1 MQKRSTTYY
10 RVLILGLVGL
20 ISGIFMP
27 STFVYGQQESQYT
40 QYMYNTM
47 SFNPAYTAARGRL
60 SILALYRNQWSGIEG
75 APKTFNLSI
84 DGPAGRTDQVGL
96 GAEFISDEIGPSKQ
110 STIAAN
116 MSYVIPFENGFHLD
130 FGIKGG
136 VSMLK
141 VDPNK
146 LNIYDPNVP
155 SFRLNNHT
163 MPVFGV
169 GAYFYMRDWYLG
181 FSIPNLFQ
189 TKHYKDV
196 KLSTVKEH
204 MNFYFLAGTYIPIT
218 ADLYIK
224 PITLIKAVKGAPVSV
239 DVSAN
244 AVLYNQ
250 IIVGAGYRF
259 DAALSAMAG
268 FQVNNQLMIGYSY
281 DYETTRLN
289 KYNNGSHEIIL
300 RFELGPKK
308 EGWYDTTDIK
318 NPLF

>member
-1 MQKRSTTYY
+1 MQKGSKTYH
-10 RVLILGLVGL
+10 RVTPLFLV
-20 ISGIFMP
+20 GIFMGILSLP
-27 STFVYGQQESQYT
+27 ATTYGQQASEYT

-60 SILALYRNQWSGIEG
+60 SVLTLYRNQWSGIEG

-110 STIAAN
+110 STIAGN
-116 MSYVIPFENGFHLD
+116 FSYVIPFENGFHLD

-146 LNIYDPNVP
+146 LNIYDPNIP

-163 MPVFGV
+163 MPVLGV

-181 FSIPNLFQ
+181 FSVPNLFQ

-204 MNFYFLAGTYIPIT
+204 MNFYFLAGTYIPIG
-218 ADLYIK
+218 ANFYLK

-239 DVSAN
+239 DVSVN
-244 AVLYNQ
+244 SVLYDQ
-250 IIVGAGYRF
+250 IIAGVGYRF
-259 DAALSAMAG
+259 DASVSAMAG
-268 FQVNNQLMIGYSY
+268 FQVNNQFMIGYSY
-281 DYETTRLN
+281 DYDTTRLN
-289 KYNNGSHEIIL
+289 KYNNGSHEVIL
-300 RFELGPKK
+300 RFEFGGKK